1 MIYETHAHYDDER
14 FDGSRDELLGSLPAA
29 GIYRV
34 INVGA
39 DMPSS
44 RESIAL
50 AKKYP
55 YIYAAVGVHPHDT
68 ENMTDMDIDELKRLT
83 EYEKVLAVGEIGLD
97 YYYDADFKDKQQ
109 HWFARQLDLADEVGL
124 PVIIHSR
131 DAAQDTFDIIKASK
145 VRSGVIHAYSGGVE
159 MAFDY
164 IDMGFYIGVGGVVTF
179 KNAKKL
185 VEVVKNI
192 PIEQI
197 LLETDSPYLSPEP
210 LRGTCNNSQ
219 NLKYVVQKISEIK
232 QIEPDFV
239 IETTRKNAERL
250 FDRKK
255 VVA

>member
-39 DMPSS
+39 DMTSS

-68 ENMTDMDIDELKRLT
+68 ENMTDRDIDELKRLT

-131 DAAQDTFDIIKASK
+131 DAAQDTFDIIKASN

-219 NLKYVVQKISEIK
+219 NLKYIVQKISEIK

>member
-14 FDGSRDELLGSLPAA
+14 FADSRDELLAALPANN
-29 GIYRV
+29 IYRV

-44 RESIAL
+44 RASIAL
-50 AKKYP
+50 AEKYP
-55 YIYAAVGVHPHDT
+55 YIYAAVGVHPHDVS
-68 ENMTDMDIDELKRLT
+68 NMTEKDITELRELSKH
-83 EYEKVLAVGEIGLD
+83 EKVLAIGEIGLD
-97 YYYDADFKDKQQ
+97 YHYDIEYKAQQ
-109 HWFARQLDLADEVGL
+109 HYWFKRQLELAEEVKL
-124 PVIIHSR
+124 PIIVHSR
-131 DAAQDTFDIIKASK
+131 EASQDTFDIISSSQ
-145 VRSGVIHAYSGGVE
+145 VRRGVIHAYSGGIK
-159 MAFDY
+159 MAEDY
-164 IDMGFYIGVGGVVTF
+164 IAMGFYIGVGGVVTF

-192 PIEQI
+192 PIERI

-219 NLKYVVQKISEIK
+219 NIKYIVQKISEIK
-232 QIEPDFV
+232 QISPDFI
-239 IETTRKNAERL
+239 IETTRKSAECL

>member
-1 MIYETHAHYDDER
+1 MIFESHAHYDDER
-14 FDGSRDELLGSLPAA
+14 FDDSRDELLEALPAG

-39 DMPSS
+39 NIPSS
-44 RESIAL
+44 RASIAL
-50 AKKYP
+50 AEKYS

-68 ENMTDMDIDELKRLT
+68 ENMTERDIDELKSLS
-83 EYEKVLAVGEIGLD
+83 EHKKVLAVGEIGLD

-109 HWFARQLDLADEVGL
+109 YWFKRQLELAEQVKL
-124 PVIIHSR
+124 PAIIHSR
-131 DAAQDTFDIIKASK
+131 DAAQDTFDIISSSK
-145 VRSGVIHAYSGGVE
+145 VRRGVIHAYSGGVE
-159 MAFDY
+159 MARDY

-192 PIEQI
+192 PIERI

-210 LRGTCNNSQ
+210 VRGTCNNSQ
-219 NLKYVVQKISEIK
+219 NLKYVVDKISEIK
-232 QIEPDFV
+232 QISPDFIV
-239 IETTRKNAERL
+239 ETTRKNAEQL
-250 FDRKK
+250 FDIKK

>member
-14 FDGSRDELLGSLPAA
+14 FDGVREELLSSLPDK
-29 GIYRV
+29 GIGRV

-39 DMPSS
+39 DIPSS
-44 RESIAL
+44 RASIAL
-50 AKKYP
+50 AEKYP

-68 ENMTDMDIDELKRLT
+68 EHMTENDIDTLRQLSAHS
-83 EYEKVLAVGEIGLD
+83 KVLAIGEIGLD
-97 YYYDADFKDKQQ
+97 YHYDAEYKDKQLY
-109 HWFARQLDLADEVGL
+109 WFRRQLELASEVAL

-131 DAAQDTFDIIKASK
+131 EAARDTFDIIKDSG

-159 MAFDY
+159 MAEAY

-192 PIEQI
+192 PLDKI

-210 LRGTCNNSQ
+210 VRGTCNNSQ
-219 NLKYVVQKISEIK
+219 NLEYVIAKIGEIK
-232 QIEPDFV
+232 QIGADLV
-239 IETTRKNAERL
+239 IETTRKTAESL